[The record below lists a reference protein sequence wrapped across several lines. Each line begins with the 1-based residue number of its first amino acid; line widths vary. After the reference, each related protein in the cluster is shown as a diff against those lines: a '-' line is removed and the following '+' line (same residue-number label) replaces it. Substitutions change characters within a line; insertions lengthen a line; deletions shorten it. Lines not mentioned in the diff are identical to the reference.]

1 MRNAYV
7 RMSEDGALVI
17 RFVDEEDDPFCS
29 GDVWYY
35 YCLDAGNAAALLGR
49 IPRRGGSPV
58 ADVEA
63 WLDDERFDPRY
74 CGGDMMQALMKMGL
88 HGTRTVME
96 DYPGGIHRNTEF

>member
-7 RMSEDGALVI
+7 RVEKDGPLCI

-49 IPRRGGSPV
+49 CFP
-58 ADVEA
+58 A
-63 WLDDERFDPRY
+63 
-74 CGGDMMQALMKMGL
+74 
-88 HGTRTVME
+88 
-96 DYPGGIHRNTEF
+96 